1 MDKMMKPTLGADFRG
16 PVSTAIFDWAGTVL
30 DFGCIA
36 PVRAFQEAF
45 ANAGIEI
52 SEAEARAPMGAAKRE
67 HIAMILRDGAVQSR
81 WQSVKS
87 APSGE
92 ADIDALYA
100 DFLKIDEVNCAKY
113 SAMIPGALEVMAL
126 LRARGIKIG
135 STTGYPR
142 QVMDGLMP
150 LAQAQGY
157 VPDHCVTV
165 SEAPRGRPY
174 PDMVVMNALALAAPD
189 LRGCVVVDDSPTGL
203 VSGRAAGMWA
213 VGILASGNEIGLSL
227 ADWTALPEPEK
238 AARRAVAEPVLRAA
252 GAHYVI
258 DTVADLP
265 EVIAQIDA
273 KLAEGVMP

>member
-1 MDKMMKPTLGADFRG
+1 MNKMKPTLGADFRG

-36 PVRAFQEAF
+36 PVRAFQQAF
-45 ANAGIEI
+45 ANAGLTI
-52 SEAEARAPMGAAKRE
+52 SEAEARGPMGAAKRE
-67 HIAMILRDGAVQSR
+67 HIALILRDEAVQSR
-81 WQSVKS
+81 WQGVK
-87 APSGE
+87 AQPSTE
-92 ADIDALYA
+92 VDIDAIYA
-100 DFLKIDEVNCAKY
+100 DFLKIDEVNCALY
-113 SAMIPGALEVMAL
+113 SAMIPGALDVMAG
-126 LRARGIKIG
+126 LRDQGIKIG

-150 LAQAQGY
+150 LAATQGY

-174 PDMVVMNALALAAPD
+174 PDMVLMNALALAAPD

-227 ADWTALPEPEK
+227 EDWTALPEADK
-238 AARRAVAEPVLRAA
+238 SARRQAADAVLRAA

-258 DTVADLP
+258 DTVAELP
-265 EVIAQIDA
+265 AVIAQINA
-273 KLAEGVMP
+273 KLDNGVMP